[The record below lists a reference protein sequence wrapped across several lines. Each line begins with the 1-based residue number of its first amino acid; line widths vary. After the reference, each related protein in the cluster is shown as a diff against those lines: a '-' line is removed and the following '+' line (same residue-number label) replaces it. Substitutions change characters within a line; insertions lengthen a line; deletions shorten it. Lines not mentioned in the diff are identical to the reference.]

1 MFLAVSKTDGF
12 YAFKVLL
19 GPKQAGGGI
28 LPTGE
33 AYQSGILMFHI
44 FLVLY
49 VVQQAHGKGN
59 VPLRCKDKEIF

>member
-1 MFLAVSKTDGF
+1 M
-12 YAFKVLL
+12 LL
-19 GPKQAGGGI
+19 GPEQAGGGI
-28 LPTGE
+28 LSTGE